1 MIITSKGFAT
11 KKGETFNEIV
21 ENRFH
26 NISLSI
32 LTGPTFADEIA
43 KNKPA
48 AAIVA
53 NKEIDVATSIC
64 KLFHNSNL
72 RLYPSNDPGGAS
84 IAGLS
89 LIHI

>member
-1 MIITSKGFAT
+1 MIQATTNKEKAIKGSDLIFITTESKRVLMAIEEISFSKNKINVIITSKGFAT

-43 KNKPA
+43 KNKPQ
-48 AAIVA
+48 
-53 NKEIDVATSIC
+53 
-64 KLFHNSNL
+64 L
-72 RLYPSNDPGGAS
+72 R
-84 IAGLS
+84 
-89 LIHI
+89 